1 MTTCKLSQSDDYTE
15 FLSLRPIEALPGHCE
30 LLIQS
35 QWLGAKNPSG
45 LQVKH
50 RVIVSVSA
58 LEELRDM
65 IWKALSD

>member
-1 MTTCKLSQSDDYTE
+1 MTTCKLSQSDNYTE

-35 QWLGAKNPSG
+35 QWLGAQNPSG

-58 LEELRDM
+58 LEELHDM
-65 IWKALSD
+65 LWQALSH

>member
-1 MTTCKLSQSDDYTE
+1 MDILTI
-15 FLSLRPIEALPGHCE
+15 R
-30 LLIQS
+30 
-35 QWLGAKNPSG
+35 AKNPSG

-50 RVIVSVSA
+50 RAIVSVSA

>member
-35 QWLGAKNPSG
+35 QWLGAKNPSS

-50 RVIVSVSA
+50 RAIVSVSA
-58 LEELRDM
+58 LEGLRDM
-65 IWKALSD
+65 IWQALSH